1 MTHLLTRVLGTAF
14 VLTMF
19 CTLTLIAGDG
29 DSKDGVNEPLPDGPA
44 PYIMSAWY
52 KSDGSIR
59 LCASNA
65 VLKRAY
71 NSKGESIRYPGQ
83 EKSYFNTSP
92 QKVTATFATGKA
104 IPIGE
109 LSKILATQTLVVV
122 SSDARPV
129 DPMFLQLLKDDTI
142 ILRIDEL
149 PMLFFAAGP
158 KDETRQPKESVTK
171 R

>member
-65 VLKRAY
+65 VLKGRTTAKV
-71 NSKGESIRYPGQ
+71 NQSGTQGRRSLTLTLASK
-83 EKSYFNTSP
+83 
-92 QKVTATFATGKA
+92 
-104 IPIGE
+104 
-109 LSKILATQTLVVV
+109 
-122 SSDARPV
+122 SDCHICHRQS
-129 DPMFLQLLKDDTI
+129 DPYR
-142 ILRIDEL
+142 RI
-149 PMLFFAAGP
+149 
-158 KDETRQPKESVTK
+158 V
-171 R
+171 